1 MIDVHPVIETILEK
15 WQSKLGDDV
24 DAYRGHAYRVL
35 NIALELE
42 PFDERTRDLVAI
54 AIAYHDLGVWACDTM
69 DYIHASAEIAA
80 DFCVENGLPEWA
92 DEIRLIIEMHHK
104 LTPYTGVFEKTVET
118 VRRADLYDFS
128 YGWLPRD
135 IERKQINRFLDVFPD
150 CYFHRRIVRRVLGH
164 MLRHPFSPLPMVRW

>member
-1 MIDVHPVIETILEK
+1 MKGPRGYPSWAFRFLGLTCNTGLRRTIGLAMIDVHPVIETILEK

-80 DFCVENGLPEWA
+80 DFV
-92 DEIRLIIEMHHK
+92 
-104 LTPYTGVFEKTVET
+104 V
-118 VRRADLYDFS
+118 
-128 YGWLPRD
+128 
-135 IERKQINRFLDVFPD
+135 
-150 CYFHRRIVRRVLGH
+150 
-164 MLRHPFSPLPMVRW
+164 